1 MPSQQIAMLAQIFFL
16 FVEIGADDR
25 CNPFLSSPVT
35 HFYICRYLSRM
46 VPKMTKIIYAATH
59 LYICTYL
66 SRTVTLTV
74 DPHPHPSTW
83 KSSLRAFLIFF
94 SMITLLQHIMVVKS
108 KPFISKKRRMKTERA
123 GKRKKAERLQTIN
136 PICNMKVSCSVVQ
149 SILGRRTTIS

>member
-1 MPSQQIAMLAQIFFL
+1 MIVIRSKKTKCCPVYWKNCVYLVWKVSFVKHFCSIWKEKKQLNQFFKFKLRYLPSQQIAMLAQIFFL

-74 DPHPHPSTW
+74 DSPPPTPQLG
-83 KSSLRAFLIFF
+83 SLH
-94 SMITLLQHIMVVKS
+94 SEHS
-108 KPFISKKRRMKTERA
+108 
-123 GKRKKAERLQTIN
+123 
-136 PICNMKVSCSVVQ
+136 
-149 SILGRRTTIS
+149 